1 MKDLYVIRSNICLML
16 TIIQTMNKVL
26 IVDASESD
34 CRLMSGLLVKHGY
47 EPIAVESMEAAKEE
61 VAKLPPGAV
70 VVTAMKF
77 AHGTAQELVSW
88 QKHEGYKFPVVAVVD
103 NLNPLEIADVM
114 KDGGA
119 VDIIQRPAIDKQLTE
134 TVRKYIKEVDPAS
147 PDHKLI
153 HRPSKEFERIE
164 REITRIASTEANVI
178 ILGESGMGKE
188 QIAREIFNQSNR
200 TDKPLIIIEAG
211 GAALVGEHNPGSE
224 KSEMYNRIVGYF
236 KKAAGGTIILK
247 NVHLL
252 NFDKQSVILHILS
265 EEHPDVRVICTA
277 EPELLELVSNKTFR
291 SNLFFNLREIDITVN
306 PLRKVT
312 EDIQPIAEFYLTQYA
327 EEHHQPVKRFDA
339 SAIKMLKH
347 HNWPGNIRELKNVI
361 QLAAGNVSGEVI
373 TSSHLS
379 ISRSSPEVSDSL
391 LLRDPKA
398 EKQRIVEALTKS
410 DGIISQAAKLLGVSR
425 ITLANKMKIYGL
437 K

>member
-1 MKDLYVIRSNICLML
+1 
-16 TIIQTMNKVL
+16 MNKVI

-34 CRLMSGLLVKHGY
+34 RRLMSGLLTRAGY
-47 EPIAVESMEAAKEE
+47 EPIDIGSMEAAKEE